1 MHFKNPVEKKPLA
14 EQLLSCNDC
23 NDTHTQKEM
32 VIRLWHLSHSAC
44 HSSLGNYQ
52 RQQAHPMC
60 CRERVGIVVR
70 TRGEKGVGGVWKEG
84 LEDSF
89 FLPHCYRSKSLNL
102 LTLWADRKLSHL
114 TSCFLFTKIAVLF
127 KLLSQCVPLFV
138 CVKQSHP
145 SSIDLW
151 EFSSGYGLICA
162 AGFSQPWCTK
172 ILGYL
177 W

>member
-1 MHFKNPVEKKPLA
+1 MIAMTHTHKKRWLSGFGTSAILHVTHPLA
-14 EQLLSCNDC
+14 I
-23 NDTHTQKEM
+23 T
-32 VIRLWHLSHSAC
+32 SANKLIQC
-44 HSSLGNYQ
+44 AVGK
-52 RQQAHPMC
+52 
-60 CRERVGIVVR
+60 RVGIVVR

-84 LEDSF
+84 LEDKF

-127 KLLSQCVPLFV
+127 KLLSRCVPLFV